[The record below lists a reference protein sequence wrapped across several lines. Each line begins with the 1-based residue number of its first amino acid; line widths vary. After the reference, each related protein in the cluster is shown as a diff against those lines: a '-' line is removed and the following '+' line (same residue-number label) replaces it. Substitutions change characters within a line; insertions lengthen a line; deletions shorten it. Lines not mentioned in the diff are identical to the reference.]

1 MTKKH
6 FISLADSIR
15 NHNKDV
21 KFYTDSHYF
30 TDDQIKTIAEFCKSA
45 NPNFNR
51 ERWLS
56 YIAGECGPNG
66 GSVKK

>member
-6 FISLADSIR
+6 FIELADMIKD
-15 NHNKDV
+15 HNNGNLLPLFSDV
-21 KFYTDSHYF
+21 
-30 TDDQIKTIAEFCKSA
+30 QIGLIADFCASQ
-45 NPNFNR
+45 NSRFNR

-66 GSVKK
+66 EKVRK